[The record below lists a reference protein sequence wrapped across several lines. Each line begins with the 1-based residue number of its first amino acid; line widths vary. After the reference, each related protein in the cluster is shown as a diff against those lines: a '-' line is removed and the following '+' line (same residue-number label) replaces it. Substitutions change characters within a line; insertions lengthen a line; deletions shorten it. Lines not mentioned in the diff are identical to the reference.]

1 MVVLKIVNDTN
12 VVDEAAARAEELVS
26 VCLG

>member
-12 VVDEAAARAEELVS
+12 VVDEAAACAEELVS

>member
-1 MVVLKIVNDTN
+1 MVVLKIVNYTN